1 MLRARNVQRWPPTSN
16 CTSVRRVEV
25 HKWSILSHEINV
37 DQRQLLHNM
46 GYVMVC
52 SNPDFECSWM
62 KVKQLL
68 REIYWACKYFLVSE
82 VPRILHCHL
91 SPRQMC
97 VAASCCGCVSSQS
110 VQKGD
115 GPEAHSWEK
124 NYVSSISG
132 NCRIIFST
140 LSPPHS
146 TVQHIFLFLPRL
158 PPSPREP
165 CRLCIRARAI
175 TPLQWCGPTLKW
187 SFSLSTFSGDEP
199 QPFWGHII
207 SLVCICEWR
216 GWAAVCVCT

>member
-1 MLRARNVQRWPPTSN
+1 MSHFLTSSKECCEQETCRDDPQPVTVQVLGEWKFINGPFFHMKLMLIRGS
-16 CTSVRRVEV
+16 
-25 HKWSILSHEINV
+25 
-37 DQRQLLHNM
+37 
-46 GYVMVC
+46 
-52 SNPDFECSWM
+52 M

-115 GPEAHSWEK
+115 GPEAHSCEK

-132 NCRIIFST
+132 NCRIIFSA

-146 TVQHIFLFLPRL
+146 TVQHIFLFLLRL

-199 QPFWGHII
+199 QPF
-207 SLVCICEWR
+207 
-216 GWAAVCVCT
+216 

>member
-1 MLRARNVQRWPPTSN
+1 MQRWPPTSN

-68 REIYWACKYFLVSE
+68 REIYRACKYFLVSE

-124 NYVSSISG
+124 IMSAPFLGIAES
-132 NCRIIFST
+132 FSP
-140 LSPPHS
+140 LSLH
-146 TVQHIFLFLPRL
+146 L
-158 PPSPREP
+158 
-165 CRLCIRARAI
+165 
-175 TPLQWCGPTLKW
+175 TPLY
-187 SFSLSTFSGDEP
+187 STFFYFCCACLLPHGSHADCALGPKQLLLCSGVGLH
-199 QPFWGHII
+199 WSGA
-207 SLVCICEWR
+207 SV
-216 GWAAVCVCT
+216 